1 MYGDTAVIRALARRM
16 REHGDDLRQEAA
28 ELAARA
34 ETVPWSGLAADAMRR
49 VAREQ
54 AGLLRGCADA
64 HEAAADA
71 LDHHAR
77 EVDRLKDLIAAIEHR
92 AVRLLESA
100 ASGVAGLLGHV
111 LPDAVEHW
119 AGHFEPPPHGSRAWL
134 DVHLPC
140 GGGSA

>member
-16 REHGDDLRQEAA
+16 REDGDDLRQEAA

-92 AVRLLESA
+92 ALHLLESA
-100 ASGVAGLLGHV
+100 SGGLAGLVGHM
-111 LPDAVEHW
+111 LPDAVDRW
-119 AGHFEPPPHGSRAWL
+119 AHGFDPPPHGSVAWL
-134 DVHLPC
+134 DVAVPRLP
-140 GGGSA
+140 

>member
-1 MYGDTAVIRALARRM
+1 MYGDTAVILALARRM

-92 AVRLLESA
+92 ALHLLESA
-100 ASGVAGLLGHV
+100 SGGLAGLVGHM
-111 LPDAVEHW
+111 LPDAVDRW
-119 AGHFEPPPHGSRAWL
+119 AHGFDPPPHGSVAWL
-134 DVHLPC
+134 DVAVPRLP
-140 GGGSA
+140 

>member
-1 MYGDTAVIRALARRM
+1 MYGDTAVILALARRM

-34 ETVPWSGLAADAMRR
+34 ETVPWSGLAADAVRR

-92 AVRLLESA
+92 ALHLLESA
-100 ASGVAGLLGHV
+100 SGGLAGLVGHM
-111 LPDAVEHW
+111 LPDAVDRW
-119 AGHFEPPPHGSRAWL
+119 AHGFDPPPHGSVAWL
-134 DVHLPC
+134 DVAVPRLP
-140 GGGSA
+140 

>member
-34 ETVPWSGLAADAMRR
+34 ETVPWSGLAADAVRR

-92 AVRLLESA
+92 ALHLLESA
-100 ASGVAGLLGHV
+100 SGGLAGLVGHM
-111 LPDAVEHW
+111 LPDAVDRW
-119 AGHFEPPPHGSRAWL
+119 AHGFDPPPHGSVAWL
-134 DVHLPC
+134 DVAVPRLP
-140 GGGSA
+140 

>member
-1 MYGDTAVIRALARRM
+1 MYGDTAVILALARRM

-34 ETVPWSGLAADAMRR
+34 ETVPWTGLAADAVRR

-92 AVRLLESA
+92 ALHLLESA
-100 ASGVAGLLGHV
+100 SGGLAGLVGHV
-111 LPDAVEHW
+111 LPDAVDRW
-119 AGHFEPPPHGSRAWL
+119 AHGFDPPPHGSVAWL
-134 DVHLPC
+134 DVAVPRLP
-140 GGGSA
+140 

>member
-92 AVRLLESA
+92 ALHLLESA
-100 ASGVAGLLGHV
+100 SGGLAGLVGHM
-111 LPDAVEHW
+111 LPDAVDRW
-119 AGHFEPPPHGSRAWL
+119 AHGFDPPPHGSVAWL
-134 DVHLPC
+134 DVAVPRLP
-140 GGGSA
+140 